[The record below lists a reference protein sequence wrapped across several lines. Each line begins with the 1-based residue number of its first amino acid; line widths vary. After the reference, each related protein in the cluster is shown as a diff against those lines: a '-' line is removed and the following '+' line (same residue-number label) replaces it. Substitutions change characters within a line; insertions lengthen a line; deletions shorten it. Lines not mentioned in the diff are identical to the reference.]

1 MQRDMENKPFNYQW
15 FWRKRLPER
24 KGQYCRVLVRGK
36 MNSALVEFENGFKV
50 ITSRFAV
57 RKRKEDEMDKKGL
70 YGKYRIEKADG
81 SVVDPKA
88 IYFTLRIDTDPHARA
103 AIRAYIESCR
113 EENPDLAGDL
123 EKLLEEIE
131 D

>member
-1 MQRDMENKPFNYQW
+1 MNEKP
-15 FWRKRLPER
+15 
-24 KGQYCRVLVRGK
+24 
-36 MNSALVEFENGFKV
+36 
-50 ITSRFAV
+50 
-57 RKRKEDEMDKKGL
+57 GL
-70 YGKYRIEKADG
+70 YRKYQVVKSDG
-81 SVVDPKA
+81 SAVDPKA